1 MTALNWVLGILT
13 LLFWGGAALWYFRKI
28 IQQAWVQ
35 RNDKW
40 FRD

>member
-1 MTALNWVLGILT
+1 MEALNWILALLT
-13 LLFWGGAALWYFRKI
+13 LLFWGGAGLWYFRKI
-28 IQQAWVQ
+28 IIQAWSE